1 MYLCP
6 HVACQS
12 SVYLCHLCHLWT
24 MSGSIA
30 RLTNTLTYDLNAH
43 SPVNASMRYVPFVCC
58 VLRCPLAVISRA
70 RHLAMIQ

>member
-1 MYLCP
+1 
-6 HVACQS
+6 
-12 SVYLCHLCHLWT
+12 